1 MDFQLDP
8 TIENLVQLALSR
20 EQSGDISGAL
30 QLARR
35 ALNAAKSKNPP
46 LDYAFALTA
55 VARYRFRLGQYE
67 TARKLAQEAMEMT
80 DPHQDAQAA
89 VHCEALLMLGM
100 CALETNSLIE
110 CEEFYRNAANLSR
123 EIGNSMLFQRA
134 MHNLGSGVYLFHG
147 QFELAIAADSQSLQI
162 CREKN
167 YTDWVI
173 FPLITLGIAYQ
184 ITGKRIDTRDTIA
197 ILRAEAQQGSIGEGY
212 ACYVSGMLAMDEDD
226 YANAEAELVHAIKI
240 AEVLGDPSLNLDS
253 RLGISR
259 LYRIQGKISKALEW
273 AEDALNFAIRVGYR
287 IYQGR
292 AQVEL
297 GRAWWLSHDLV
308 NAENNLLRAEAV
320 FLDMDL
326 RYDLAEVRLVLAALY
341 QQKKDSR
348 VEVLLP
354 QVVNAIQAGGYGF
367 LVERERTL
375 IYTLAT
381 SLNGVS
387 GEMTNAVSVLLTIL
401 HAVPPKPL
409 KVISLGSLDV
419 WIGAKNVD
427 GRNLRQRRAGELL
440 GLLLSSPEYT
450 LSFEEVAEALCP
462 DKDPQAAENFY
473 HHAISSL
480 RRILEPDLP
489 DRRFPCRY
497 LEVSEERVTIIL
509 PPGSKIDFQEFLY
522 SVQEKDWERAISTYR
537 GDYLPMYCYSEWTMS
552 FRRHLADQ
560 FEYALLAHATELL
573 DNGDAAGCLL
583 LAQRTFEQN
592 AWQEQA
598 VELGMRAALSLGDR
612 AGALKLYKRL
622 ENQLERDLGI
632 APQNELQRLY
642 NQARKSG

>member
-8 TIENLVQLALSR
+8 TIENLIQLALSR

-35 ALNAAKSKNPP
+35 ALSVAKSKNTS

-67 TARKLAQEAMEMT
+67 TARKLAQEAMELM
-80 DPHQDAQAA
+80 DPHQDEQAA

-110 CEEFYRNAANLSR
+110 CEEYYRKAANLSR

-134 MHNLGSGVYLFHG
+134 MHNLGSGIYLFHG

-167 YTDWVI
+167 FTDWVI

-184 ITGKRIDTRDTIA
+184 ITGKRINTRDTLT
-197 ILRAEAQQGSIGEGY
+197 ILRSEAQQGSIGEGY
-212 ACYVSGMLAMDEDD
+212 ACFVSGMLALDEDD
-226 YANAEAELVHAIKI
+226 YASAEAELAHAIKI
-240 AEVLGDPSLNLDS
+240 AEILGDPSLNLDS

-259 LYRIQGKISKALEW
+259 LYRIQGKIPKALEW
-273 AEDALNFAIRVGYR
+273 AEDALNFAMRVGYR

-292 AQVEL
+292 ALVEL
-297 GRAWWLSHDLV
+297 GRARWLSHDLV
-308 NAENNLLRAEAV
+308 SAENNLLRAEAV

-341 QQKKDSR
+341 HQKKDPR
-348 VEVLLP
+348 VKKLLP
-354 QVVNAIQAGGYGF
+354 QVVTTIQAGGYGY

-375 IYTLAT
+375 IYSLST
-381 SLNGVS
+381 SLNGTK
-387 GEMTNAVSVLLTIL
+387 GEMTSAESVLLTIL

-409 KVISLGSLDV
+409 KVITFGSLGV
-419 WIGAKNVD
+419 WVGAKNVD

-440 GLLLSSPEYT
+440 VLFLSSPEYT

-462 DKDPQAAENFY
+462 DKDPQAAANFY

-489 DRRFPCRY
+489 DRRLPCRY
-497 LEVSEERVTIIL
+497 LEVSDERVTLKL
-509 PPGSKIDFQEFLY
+509 PPGSIIDFQEFTY
-522 SVQEKDWERAISTYR
+522 CIQEKDWERAISIYR
-537 GDYLPMYCYSEWTMS
+537 GEYLPMYCYSEWTMS

-560 FEYALLAHATELL
+560 FECALLARATELL
-573 DNGDAAGCLL
+573 TNGDATGCFS

-612 AGALKLYKRL
+612 ARALKLYKRL
-622 ENQLERDLGI
+622 EKQLERDLGI
-632 APQNELQRLY
+632 APHNDLQRLY
-642 NQARKSG
+642 DQAKKSR

>member
-8 TIENLVQLALSR
+8 TTESLVQLALTR

-35 ALNAAKSKNPP
+35 ALNAAKSKYPS
-46 LDYAFALTA
+46 LDFAFALTA

-89 VHCEALLMLGM
+89 VHCEALLILGM
-100 CALETNSLIE
+100 CALETNSLVE
-110 CEEFYRNAANLSR
+110 CEECYRKAADLSR

-173 FPLITLGIAYQ
+173 FPLITLGIAFQ
-184 ITGKRIDTRDTIA
+184 ITGKRINTRDTLA
-197 ILRAEAQQGSIGEGY
+197 LLRAESQQGSIGEGY
-212 ACYVSGMLAMDEDD
+212 ACYVSGMLALDEDD
-226 YANAEAELVHAIKI
+226 FSIAESELFHAIKI
-240 AEVLGDPSLNLDS
+240 AELLGDPSLNLDS

-259 LYRIQGKISKALEW
+259 LFRIQGEISKALEW

-292 AQVEL
+292 AHVEL
-297 GRAWWLSHDLV
+297 GRAMMFGNDLA

-320 FLDMDL
+320 FLEMDL
-326 RYDLAEVRLVLAALY
+326 RYDLTEVHLVLAALY
-341 QQKKDSR
+341 HQKKDSR
-348 VEVLLP
+348 DEVLLP
-354 QVVNAIQAGGYGF
+354 QVVTAIQAGGYGF

-381 SLNGVS
+381 SLNGARAQITS
-387 GEMTNAVSVLLTIL
+387 AISSFLNIL
-401 HAVPPKPL
+401 HTVPPKPL
-409 KVISLGSLDV
+409 NVISLGSLEV
-419 WIGAKNVD
+419 WVGAKIVE
-427 GRNLRQRRAGELL
+427 RHMLRQRRAGELL
-440 GLLLSSPEYT
+440 VLLLSSPENT
-450 LSFEEVAEALCP
+450 LSFEELAEALCP
-462 DKDPQAAENFY
+462 DKEPQAAANFY

-489 DRRFPCRY
+489 YRRFPCRY
-497 LEVSEERVTIIL
+497 LEVSDERVTLIL
-509 PPGSKIDFQEFLY
+509 PPGSKIDFQEFENC
-522 SVQEKDWERAISTYR
+522 VREKDWERAISIYR
-537 GDYLPMYCYSEWTMS
+537 GEFLPMYCYSEWTMS
-552 FRRHLADQ
+552 FRRHLADL
-560 FEYALLAHATELL
+560 FEYTLLARATELL
-573 DNGDAAGCLL
+573 NNGDAAGCLL
-583 LAQRTFEQN
+583 IAQRTLEQN

-612 AGALKLYKRL
+612 AGALKLYKRV
-622 ENQLERDLGI
+622 ENQLENDLGI
-632 APQNELQRLY
+632 APQIELQRLY
-642 NQARKSG
+642 NQAKKSS